1 MSGAVAL
8 DPFDFP
14 EAGEPP
20 IAAMGQSRLD
30 LAKLVM
36 AAVVCPAVVGG
47 MELTLCAGIRM
58 MEEIA
63 FMSAK

>member
-1 MSGAVAL
+1 
-8 DPFDFP
+8 
-14 EAGEPP
+14 
-20 IAAMGQSRLD
+20 MGQSRLD

-36 AAVVCPAVVGG
+36 AAVVCPTVAGG
-47 MELTLCAGIRM
+47 MELARWAGIRM